1 MQSATPSNWPGSF
14 GQRISIVG
22 GSGAGKTYLAKLLSQ
37 RLGLPHIEQ
46 DAIFHQP
53 GWQPLPRDE
62 FRERVTQ
69 ALAEPRWVVEGSY
82 SATRPLILARAETVI
97 WLDLPRTLVMYQIVT
112 RTLGRLL
119 TRKTL
124 WNGNRERLRNVISL
138 DPSRSIILWS
148 WTRHGLY
155 RERVIAEQQDPANA
169 GIHYIRIRS
178 RADLH
183 TLLGRLPGFVTPGS
197 AP

>member
-1 MQSATPSNWPGSF
+1 MQSATASNWPGSL

-53 GWQPLPRDE
+53 GWQPLPREE
-62 FRERVTQ
+62 FREQVAQ
-69 ALAEPRWVVEGSY
+69 ALATPRWVVEGSY

-124 WNGNRERLRNVISL
+124 WNGNRERLRNVMSL

-169 GIHYIRIRS
+169 GIRYICIRS

-183 TLLGRLPGFVTPGS
+183 TFLDRLPSSPTPGH

>member
-1 MQSATPSNWPGSF
+1 MQSATPSNWPDSL

-148 WTRHGLY
+148 WTRHSLY
-155 RERVIAEQQDPANA
+155 RERVLAEQQDPANA
-169 GIHYIRIRS
+169 GIHYIRIGS

-183 TLLGRLPGFVTPGS
+183 TLLGKLPSFVTPGS